1 MEEKGTDM
9 VSNQNITLFI
19 LLAGLSIAE
28 FSAGD
33 DDQFVYTGFTS
44 SNLTLD
50 GGATVTP
57 SGLLELTNGTVRQKG
72 HGFHPS
78 SVLFYESSSGA
89 VQSFSVSFVF
99 AILSTYPE
107 TESGHGLAFFIA
119 PDKNLS
125 GSFPTQYLGLFS
137 DQTNGDPN
145 SHIFAVELD
154 TVQNYDLQ
162 DINNNHVGI
171 NVNSLRSIRSH
182 DAGYYDDKSGLF
194 KDLSLDSH
202 EAMQVWVNYNRETT
216 QINVTIAPLNVAK
229 PMRPLLSAN
238 YNLSA
243 VITNPAYIGF
253 SSSTGS
259 VSGQHYLL
267 GWSFGINSPAPPID
281 ITKLPE
287 MPRLGQKAR
296 SKALQITLPITI
308 LALFLAASIT
318 IFLFVR
324 RKLRYAELRE
334 DWEVEYGPHRFSY
347 KDLFDATRGFR
358 DTNLLGTGG
367 FGMVYKGIL
376 RGSRL
381 NIAVKRVSHDS
392 KQGIKEF
399 ITEIVSIGHLQHR
412 NLVPLLGYC
421 RRKGELL
428 LVYDYMPNGSL
439 DKYLY
444 GKEGKPTLDWTQR
457 FQIIKGV
464 ASGLLY
470 LHEECEKVIIHR
482 DIKASNVLIDNEIHG
497 RIGDFGLARLYDH
510 GTDPE
515 ATHVVG
521 TIGYLAPEVAR
532 TGRATPL
539 TDVFA
544 FGIFILEVTCGQRPI
559 KQSTQDRQVMLVDWV
574 LEHWHKG
581 SLTDTV
587 DIKIQDVEDNC
598 KPQVAQKILCSC
610 ILLELPQ
617 VTSMPEKKHKWLILY
632 HLLYLS
638 ILNFTSFIIAGDQF
652 VYSSFREANLSLDG
666 TATIKPDGLLELTN
680 GSFNLKGHAFYPT
693 PLHFRKSSGENVK
706 SFSVT
711 FIFSILSAYPDKS
724 ADGMTFLVTT
734 NKNFSDAFPA
744 QYLGLLNDQ
753 NNGNP
758 NNHIFAVELDTIQN
772 SEFEDINDNHIG
784 ININGLH
791 SVQSQGAGFYDD
803 KNGMFKN
810 MSLISRE
817 VMQVW
822 VEYDGWTTQIDVT
835 LGPIKMA
842 KPNRPLVSAIY
853 NLSTVLTDTSYIGFS
868 SSTGVI
874 NSRYCLLGWS
884 FSMGNTTPEI
894 DITKLPKLPRV
905 GSRSPSKV
913 LTIILPTAIA
923 SFIFVTGTTI
933 ILLARRKL
941 ANNELQED
949 WEVEFGPHRFT
960 YKDLFLATEGFK
972 NKNVL
977 GAGGFGK
984 VYKGILPTS
993 KLEIAVKRLS
1003 HNSKQGTKEFIT
1015 EIVSIG
1021 HLRHRNLV
1029 QLLGYC
1035 RRKGELLLVYDYMP
1049 NGSLDKF
1056 LYCENDKPSLDW
1068 ATRFHIIKG
1077 AACGLLYLHEKWDK
1091 VVIHRDIKA
1100 SNVLLDSEFNG
1111 RLGDFGLAKS
1121 YNHGTDPQTT
1131 RVVGTMG
1138 YLAPELVRMGKASPL
1153 TDVFAFGT
1161 FLLEVT
1167 CGHRPVKQNELGEH
1181 IMLVDWVL
1189 DHWQKGS
1196 LVETIDKR
1204 LEGNCNID
1212 EACLVLKLGLLCSQ
1226 PFASARP
1233 SMHLVIQYLN
1243 GDMQLPEFTP
1253 SDISINM
1260 LAFMENRG
1268 FNPSLISYPQLTMSV
1283 GTMSSLS
1290 GGR

>member
-1 MEEKGTDM
+1 M
-9 VSNQNITLFI
+9 
-19 LLAGLSIAE
+19 
-28 FSAGD
+28 
-33 DDQFVYTGFTS
+33 
-44 SNLTLD
+44 
-50 GGATVTP
+50 
-57 SGLLELTNGTVRQKG
+57 
-72 HGFHPS
+72 
-78 SVLFYESSSGA
+78 
-89 VQSFSVSFVF
+89 
-99 AILSTYPE
+99 
-107 TESGHGLAFFIA
+107 
-119 PDKNLS
+119 
-125 GSFPTQYLGLFS
+125 
-137 DQTNGDPN
+137 
-145 SHIFAVELD
+145 
-154 TVQNYDLQ
+154 
-162 DINNNHVGI
+162 
-171 NVNSLRSIRSH
+171 
-182 DAGYYDDKSGLF
+182 
-194 KDLSLDSH
+194 
-202 EAMQVWVNYNRETT
+202 
-216 QINVTIAPLNVAK
+216 
-229 PMRPLLSAN
+229 
-238 YNLSA
+238 
-243 VITNPAYIGF
+243 
-253 SSSTGS
+253 
-259 VSGQHYLL
+259 
-267 GWSFGINSPAPPID
+267 
-281 ITKLPE
+281 
-287 MPRLGQKAR
+287 
-296 SKALQITLPITI
+296 
-308 LALFLAASIT
+308 
-318 IFLFVR
+318 
-324 RKLRYAELRE
+324 
-334 DWEVEYGPHRFSY
+334 
-347 KDLFDATRGFR
+347 
-358 DTNLLGTGG
+358 
-367 FGMVYKGIL
+367 
-376 RGSRL
+376 
-381 NIAVKRVSHDS
+381 
-392 KQGIKEF
+392 
-399 ITEIVSIGHLQHR
+399 
-412 NLVPLLGYC
+412 
-421 RRKGELL
+421 
-428 LVYDYMPNGSL
+428 
-439 DKYLY
+439 
-444 GKEGKPTLDWTQR
+444 
-457 FQIIKGV
+457 
-464 ASGLLY
+464 
-470 LHEECEKVIIHR
+470 
-482 DIKASNVLIDNEIHG
+482 
-497 RIGDFGLARLYDH
+497 
-510 GTDPE
+510 
-515 ATHVVG
+515 
-521 TIGYLAPEVAR
+521 
-532 TGRATPL
+532 
-539 TDVFA
+539 
-544 FGIFILEVTCGQRPI
+544 
-559 KQSTQDRQVMLVDWV
+559 
-574 LEHWHKG
+574 
-581 SLTDTV
+581 
-587 DIKIQDVEDNC
+587 
-598 KPQVAQKILCSC
+598 
-610 ILLELPQ
+610 
-617 VTSMPEKKHKWLILY
+617 
-632 HLLYLS
+632 
-638 ILNFTSFIIAGDQF
+638 
-652 VYSSFREANLSLDG
+652 
-666 TATIKPDGLLELTN
+666 
-680 GSFNLKGHAFYPT
+680 
-693 PLHFRKSSGENVK
+693 K

-822 VEYDGWTTQIDVT
+822 VEYDGGTTQIDVT

-1167 CGHRPVKQNELGEH
+1167 CGHRPIVVEQRTSGKHHRFLAINE
-1181 IMLVDWVL
+1181 
-1189 DHWQKGS
+1189 
-1196 LVETIDKR
+1196 
-1204 LEGNCNID
+1204 
-1212 EACLVLKLGLLCSQ
+1212 
-1226 PFASARP
+1226 
-1233 SMHLVIQYLN
+1233 
-1243 GDMQLPEFTP
+1243 
-1253 SDISINM
+1253 
-1260 LAFMENRG
+1260 
-1268 FNPSLISYPQLTMSV
+1268 SV
-1283 GTMSSLS
+1283 PIGHHVHH
-1290 GGR
+1290 RQDYW

>member
-1 MEEKGTDM
+1 
-9 VSNQNITLFI
+9 
-19 LLAGLSIAE
+19 
-28 FSAGD
+28 
-33 DDQFVYTGFTS
+33 
-44 SNLTLD
+44 
-50 GGATVTP
+50 
-57 SGLLELTNGTVRQKG
+57 
-72 HGFHPS
+72 
-78 SVLFYESSSGA
+78 
-89 VQSFSVSFVF
+89 
-99 AILSTYPE
+99 
-107 TESGHGLAFFIA
+107 
-119 PDKNLS
+119 
-125 GSFPTQYLGLFS
+125 
-137 DQTNGDPN
+137 
-145 SHIFAVELD
+145 
-154 TVQNYDLQ
+154 
-162 DINNNHVGI
+162 
-171 NVNSLRSIRSH
+171 
-182 DAGYYDDKSGLF
+182 
-194 KDLSLDSH
+194 
-202 EAMQVWVNYNRETT
+202 
-216 QINVTIAPLNVAK
+216 
-229 PMRPLLSAN
+229 
-238 YNLSA
+238 
-243 VITNPAYIGF
+243 
-253 SSSTGS
+253 
-259 VSGQHYLL
+259 
-267 GWSFGINSPAPPID
+267 
-281 ITKLPE
+281 
-287 MPRLGQKAR
+287 
-296 SKALQITLPITI
+296 
-308 LALFLAASIT
+308 
-318 IFLFVR
+318 
-324 RKLRYAELRE
+324 
-334 DWEVEYGPHRFSY
+334 
-347 KDLFDATRGFR
+347 
-358 DTNLLGTGG
+358 
-367 FGMVYKGIL
+367 
-376 RGSRL
+376 
-381 NIAVKRVSHDS
+381 
-392 KQGIKEF
+392 
-399 ITEIVSIGHLQHR
+399 
-412 NLVPLLGYC
+412 
-421 RRKGELL
+421 
-428 LVYDYMPNGSL
+428 
-439 DKYLY
+439 
-444 GKEGKPTLDWTQR
+444 
-457 FQIIKGV
+457 
-464 ASGLLY
+464 
-470 LHEECEKVIIHR
+470 
-482 DIKASNVLIDNEIHG
+482 
-497 RIGDFGLARLYDH
+497 
-510 GTDPE
+510 
-515 ATHVVG
+515 
-521 TIGYLAPEVAR
+521 
-532 TGRATPL
+532 
-539 TDVFA
+539 
-544 FGIFILEVTCGQRPI
+544 
-559 KQSTQDRQVMLVDWV
+559 
-574 LEHWHKG
+574 
-581 SLTDTV
+581 
-587 DIKIQDVEDNC
+587 
-598 KPQVAQKILCSC
+598 
-610 ILLELPQ
+610 
-617 VTSMPEKKHKWLILY
+617 
-632 HLLYLS
+632 
-638 ILNFTSFIIAGDQF
+638 
-652 VYSSFREANLSLDG
+652 
-666 TATIKPDGLLELTN
+666 
-680 GSFNLKGHAFYPT
+680 
-693 PLHFRKSSGENVK
+693 
-706 SFSVT
+706 
-711 FIFSILSAYPDKS
+711 
-724 ADGMTFLVTT
+724 
-734 NKNFSDAFPA
+734 
-744 QYLGLLNDQ
+744 
-753 NNGNP
+753 
-758 NNHIFAVELDTIQN
+758 
-772 SEFEDINDNHIG
+772 
-784 ININGLH
+784 
-791 SVQSQGAGFYDD
+791 
-803 KNGMFKN
+803 

-822 VEYDGWTTQIDVT
+822 VEYDGGTTQIDVT

>member
-1 MEEKGTDM
+1 M
-9 VSNQNITLFI
+9 
-19 LLAGLSIAE
+19 
-28 FSAGD
+28 
-33 DDQFVYTGFTS
+33 
-44 SNLTLD
+44 
-50 GGATVTP
+50 
-57 SGLLELTNGTVRQKG
+57 
-72 HGFHPS
+72 
-78 SVLFYESSSGA
+78 
-89 VQSFSVSFVF
+89 
-99 AILSTYPE
+99 
-107 TESGHGLAFFIA
+107 
-119 PDKNLS
+119 
-125 GSFPTQYLGLFS
+125 
-137 DQTNGDPN
+137 
-145 SHIFAVELD
+145 
-154 TVQNYDLQ
+154 
-162 DINNNHVGI
+162 
-171 NVNSLRSIRSH
+171 
-182 DAGYYDDKSGLF
+182 
-194 KDLSLDSH
+194 
-202 EAMQVWVNYNRETT
+202 
-216 QINVTIAPLNVAK
+216 
-229 PMRPLLSAN
+229 
-238 YNLSA
+238 
-243 VITNPAYIGF
+243 
-253 SSSTGS
+253 
-259 VSGQHYLL
+259 
-267 GWSFGINSPAPPID
+267 
-281 ITKLPE
+281 
-287 MPRLGQKAR
+287 
-296 SKALQITLPITI
+296 
-308 LALFLAASIT
+308 
-318 IFLFVR
+318 
-324 RKLRYAELRE
+324 
-334 DWEVEYGPHRFSY
+334 
-347 KDLFDATRGFR
+347 
-358 DTNLLGTGG
+358 
-367 FGMVYKGIL
+367 
-376 RGSRL
+376 
-381 NIAVKRVSHDS
+381 
-392 KQGIKEF
+392 
-399 ITEIVSIGHLQHR
+399 
-412 NLVPLLGYC
+412 
-421 RRKGELL
+421 
-428 LVYDYMPNGSL
+428 
-439 DKYLY
+439 
-444 GKEGKPTLDWTQR
+444 
-457 FQIIKGV
+457 
-464 ASGLLY
+464 
-470 LHEECEKVIIHR
+470 
-482 DIKASNVLIDNEIHG
+482 
-497 RIGDFGLARLYDH
+497 
-510 GTDPE
+510 
-515 ATHVVG
+515 
-521 TIGYLAPEVAR
+521 
-532 TGRATPL
+532 
-539 TDVFA
+539 
-544 FGIFILEVTCGQRPI
+544 
-559 KQSTQDRQVMLVDWV
+559 
-574 LEHWHKG
+574 
-581 SLTDTV
+581 
-587 DIKIQDVEDNC
+587 
-598 KPQVAQKILCSC
+598 
-610 ILLELPQ
+610 
-617 VTSMPEKKHKWLILY
+617 
-632 HLLYLS
+632 
-638 ILNFTSFIIAGDQF
+638 
-652 VYSSFREANLSLDG
+652 
-666 TATIKPDGLLELTN
+666 
-680 GSFNLKGHAFYPT
+680 
-693 PLHFRKSSGENVK
+693 K

-822 VEYDGWTTQIDVT
+822 VEYDGGTTQIDVT

>member
-1 MEEKGTDM
+1 M
-9 VSNQNITLFI
+9 
-19 LLAGLSIAE
+19 
-28 FSAGD
+28 
-33 DDQFVYTGFTS
+33 
-44 SNLTLD
+44 
-50 GGATVTP
+50 
-57 SGLLELTNGTVRQKG
+57 
-72 HGFHPS
+72 
-78 SVLFYESSSGA
+78 
-89 VQSFSVSFVF
+89 
-99 AILSTYPE
+99 
-107 TESGHGLAFFIA
+107 
-119 PDKNLS
+119 
-125 GSFPTQYLGLFS
+125 
-137 DQTNGDPN
+137 
-145 SHIFAVELD
+145 
-154 TVQNYDLQ
+154 
-162 DINNNHVGI
+162 
-171 NVNSLRSIRSH
+171 
-182 DAGYYDDKSGLF
+182 
-194 KDLSLDSH
+194 
-202 EAMQVWVNYNRETT
+202 
-216 QINVTIAPLNVAK
+216 
-229 PMRPLLSAN
+229 
-238 YNLSA
+238 
-243 VITNPAYIGF
+243 
-253 SSSTGS
+253 
-259 VSGQHYLL
+259 
-267 GWSFGINSPAPPID
+267 
-281 ITKLPE
+281 
-287 MPRLGQKAR
+287 
-296 SKALQITLPITI
+296 
-308 LALFLAASIT
+308 
-318 IFLFVR
+318 
-324 RKLRYAELRE
+324 
-334 DWEVEYGPHRFSY
+334 
-347 KDLFDATRGFR
+347 
-358 DTNLLGTGG
+358 
-367 FGMVYKGIL
+367 
-376 RGSRL
+376 
-381 NIAVKRVSHDS
+381 
-392 KQGIKEF
+392 
-399 ITEIVSIGHLQHR
+399 
-412 NLVPLLGYC
+412 
-421 RRKGELL
+421 
-428 LVYDYMPNGSL
+428 
-439 DKYLY
+439 
-444 GKEGKPTLDWTQR
+444 
-457 FQIIKGV
+457 
-464 ASGLLY
+464 
-470 LHEECEKVIIHR
+470 
-482 DIKASNVLIDNEIHG
+482 
-497 RIGDFGLARLYDH
+497 
-510 GTDPE
+510 
-515 ATHVVG
+515 
-521 TIGYLAPEVAR
+521 
-532 TGRATPL
+532 
-539 TDVFA
+539 
-544 FGIFILEVTCGQRPI
+544 
-559 KQSTQDRQVMLVDWV
+559 
-574 LEHWHKG
+574 
-581 SLTDTV
+581 
-587 DIKIQDVEDNC
+587 
-598 KPQVAQKILCSC
+598 
-610 ILLELPQ
+610 
-617 VTSMPEKKHKWLILY
+617 
-632 HLLYLS
+632 
-638 ILNFTSFIIAGDQF
+638 
-652 VYSSFREANLSLDG
+652 
-666 TATIKPDGLLELTN
+666 
-680 GSFNLKGHAFYPT
+680 
-693 PLHFRKSSGENVK
+693 K

-884 FSMGNTTPEI
+884 FSMSNTTPEI

-1100 SNVLLDSEFNG
+1100 SNVLLDSKFNG

-1243 GDMQLPEFTP
+1243 GGMQLPEFTP

>member
-1 MEEKGTDM
+1 M
-9 VSNQNITLFI
+9 
-19 LLAGLSIAE
+19 
-28 FSAGD
+28 
-33 DDQFVYTGFTS
+33 
-44 SNLTLD
+44 
-50 GGATVTP
+50 
-57 SGLLELTNGTVRQKG
+57 
-72 HGFHPS
+72 
-78 SVLFYESSSGA
+78 
-89 VQSFSVSFVF
+89 
-99 AILSTYPE
+99 
-107 TESGHGLAFFIA
+107 
-119 PDKNLS
+119 
-125 GSFPTQYLGLFS
+125 
-137 DQTNGDPN
+137 
-145 SHIFAVELD
+145 
-154 TVQNYDLQ
+154 
-162 DINNNHVGI
+162 
-171 NVNSLRSIRSH
+171 
-182 DAGYYDDKSGLF
+182 
-194 KDLSLDSH
+194 
-202 EAMQVWVNYNRETT
+202 
-216 QINVTIAPLNVAK
+216 
-229 PMRPLLSAN
+229 
-238 YNLSA
+238 
-243 VITNPAYIGF
+243 
-253 SSSTGS
+253 
-259 VSGQHYLL
+259 
-267 GWSFGINSPAPPID
+267 
-281 ITKLPE
+281 
-287 MPRLGQKAR
+287 
-296 SKALQITLPITI
+296 
-308 LALFLAASIT
+308 
-318 IFLFVR
+318 
-324 RKLRYAELRE
+324 
-334 DWEVEYGPHRFSY
+334 
-347 KDLFDATRGFR
+347 
-358 DTNLLGTGG
+358 
-367 FGMVYKGIL
+367 
-376 RGSRL
+376 
-381 NIAVKRVSHDS
+381 
-392 KQGIKEF
+392 
-399 ITEIVSIGHLQHR
+399 
-412 NLVPLLGYC
+412 
-421 RRKGELL
+421 
-428 LVYDYMPNGSL
+428 
-439 DKYLY
+439 
-444 GKEGKPTLDWTQR
+444 
-457 FQIIKGV
+457 
-464 ASGLLY
+464 
-470 LHEECEKVIIHR
+470 
-482 DIKASNVLIDNEIHG
+482 
-497 RIGDFGLARLYDH
+497 
-510 GTDPE
+510 
-515 ATHVVG
+515 
-521 TIGYLAPEVAR
+521 
-532 TGRATPL
+532 
-539 TDVFA
+539 
-544 FGIFILEVTCGQRPI
+544 
-559 KQSTQDRQVMLVDWV
+559 
-574 LEHWHKG
+574 
-581 SLTDTV
+581 
-587 DIKIQDVEDNC
+587 
-598 KPQVAQKILCSC
+598 
-610 ILLELPQ
+610 
-617 VTSMPEKKHKWLILY
+617 
-632 HLLYLS
+632 
-638 ILNFTSFIIAGDQF
+638 
-652 VYSSFREANLSLDG
+652 
-666 TATIKPDGLLELTN
+666 
-680 GSFNLKGHAFYPT
+680 
-693 PLHFRKSSGENVK
+693 K

-822 VEYDGWTTQIDVT
+822 VEYDGGTTQIDVT

-884 FSMGNTTPEI
+884 FSMSNTTPEI

-923 SFIFVTGTTI
+923 SFIFVTGITI

>member
-1 MEEKGTDM
+1 M
-9 VSNQNITLFI
+9 
-19 LLAGLSIAE
+19 
-28 FSAGD
+28 
-33 DDQFVYTGFTS
+33 
-44 SNLTLD
+44 
-50 GGATVTP
+50 
-57 SGLLELTNGTVRQKG
+57 
-72 HGFHPS
+72 
-78 SVLFYESSSGA
+78 
-89 VQSFSVSFVF
+89 
-99 AILSTYPE
+99 
-107 TESGHGLAFFIA
+107 
-119 PDKNLS
+119 
-125 GSFPTQYLGLFS
+125 
-137 DQTNGDPN
+137 
-145 SHIFAVELD
+145 
-154 TVQNYDLQ
+154 
-162 DINNNHVGI
+162 
-171 NVNSLRSIRSH
+171 
-182 DAGYYDDKSGLF
+182 
-194 KDLSLDSH
+194 
-202 EAMQVWVNYNRETT
+202 
-216 QINVTIAPLNVAK
+216 
-229 PMRPLLSAN
+229 
-238 YNLSA
+238 
-243 VITNPAYIGF
+243 
-253 SSSTGS
+253 
-259 VSGQHYLL
+259 
-267 GWSFGINSPAPPID
+267 
-281 ITKLPE
+281 
-287 MPRLGQKAR
+287 
-296 SKALQITLPITI
+296 
-308 LALFLAASIT
+308 
-318 IFLFVR
+318 
-324 RKLRYAELRE
+324 
-334 DWEVEYGPHRFSY
+334 
-347 KDLFDATRGFR
+347 
-358 DTNLLGTGG
+358 
-367 FGMVYKGIL
+367 
-376 RGSRL
+376 
-381 NIAVKRVSHDS
+381 
-392 KQGIKEF
+392 
-399 ITEIVSIGHLQHR
+399 
-412 NLVPLLGYC
+412 
-421 RRKGELL
+421 
-428 LVYDYMPNGSL
+428 
-439 DKYLY
+439 
-444 GKEGKPTLDWTQR
+444 
-457 FQIIKGV
+457 
-464 ASGLLY
+464 
-470 LHEECEKVIIHR
+470 
-482 DIKASNVLIDNEIHG
+482 
-497 RIGDFGLARLYDH
+497 
-510 GTDPE
+510 
-515 ATHVVG
+515 
-521 TIGYLAPEVAR
+521 
-532 TGRATPL
+532 
-539 TDVFA
+539 
-544 FGIFILEVTCGQRPI
+544 
-559 KQSTQDRQVMLVDWV
+559 
-574 LEHWHKG
+574 
-581 SLTDTV
+581 
-587 DIKIQDVEDNC
+587 
-598 KPQVAQKILCSC
+598 
-610 ILLELPQ
+610 
-617 VTSMPEKKHKWLILY
+617 
-632 HLLYLS
+632 
-638 ILNFTSFIIAGDQF
+638 
-652 VYSSFREANLSLDG
+652 
-666 TATIKPDGLLELTN
+666 
-680 GSFNLKGHAFYPT
+680 
-693 PLHFRKSSGENVK
+693 K

-822 VEYDGWTTQIDVT
+822 VEYDGGTTQIDVT

-884 FSMGNTTPEI
+884 FSMSNTTPEI

-1100 SNVLLDSEFNG
+1100 SNVLLDSKFNG

>member
-1 MEEKGTDM
+1 M
-9 VSNQNITLFI
+9 
-19 LLAGLSIAE
+19 
-28 FSAGD
+28 
-33 DDQFVYTGFTS
+33 
-44 SNLTLD
+44 
-50 GGATVTP
+50 
-57 SGLLELTNGTVRQKG
+57 
-72 HGFHPS
+72 
-78 SVLFYESSSGA
+78 
-89 VQSFSVSFVF
+89 
-99 AILSTYPE
+99 
-107 TESGHGLAFFIA
+107 
-119 PDKNLS
+119 
-125 GSFPTQYLGLFS
+125 
-137 DQTNGDPN
+137 
-145 SHIFAVELD
+145 
-154 TVQNYDLQ
+154 
-162 DINNNHVGI
+162 
-171 NVNSLRSIRSH
+171 
-182 DAGYYDDKSGLF
+182 
-194 KDLSLDSH
+194 
-202 EAMQVWVNYNRETT
+202 
-216 QINVTIAPLNVAK
+216 
-229 PMRPLLSAN
+229 
-238 YNLSA
+238 
-243 VITNPAYIGF
+243 
-253 SSSTGS
+253 
-259 VSGQHYLL
+259 
-267 GWSFGINSPAPPID
+267 
-281 ITKLPE
+281 
-287 MPRLGQKAR
+287 
-296 SKALQITLPITI
+296 
-308 LALFLAASIT
+308 
-318 IFLFVR
+318 
-324 RKLRYAELRE
+324 
-334 DWEVEYGPHRFSY
+334 
-347 KDLFDATRGFR
+347 
-358 DTNLLGTGG
+358 
-367 FGMVYKGIL
+367 
-376 RGSRL
+376 
-381 NIAVKRVSHDS
+381 
-392 KQGIKEF
+392 
-399 ITEIVSIGHLQHR
+399 
-412 NLVPLLGYC
+412 
-421 RRKGELL
+421 
-428 LVYDYMPNGSL
+428 
-439 DKYLY
+439 
-444 GKEGKPTLDWTQR
+444 
-457 FQIIKGV
+457 
-464 ASGLLY
+464 
-470 LHEECEKVIIHR
+470 
-482 DIKASNVLIDNEIHG
+482 
-497 RIGDFGLARLYDH
+497 
-510 GTDPE
+510 
-515 ATHVVG
+515 
-521 TIGYLAPEVAR
+521 
-532 TGRATPL
+532 
-539 TDVFA
+539 
-544 FGIFILEVTCGQRPI
+544 
-559 KQSTQDRQVMLVDWV
+559 
-574 LEHWHKG
+574 
-581 SLTDTV
+581 
-587 DIKIQDVEDNC
+587 
-598 KPQVAQKILCSC
+598 
-610 ILLELPQ
+610 
-617 VTSMPEKKHKWLILY
+617 
-632 HLLYLS
+632 
-638 ILNFTSFIIAGDQF
+638 
-652 VYSSFREANLSLDG
+652 
-666 TATIKPDGLLELTN
+666 
-680 GSFNLKGHAFYPT
+680 
-693 PLHFRKSSGENVK
+693 K

-884 FSMGNTTPEI
+884 FSMSNTTPEI

-923 SFIFVTGTTI
+923 SFIFVTGITI

-1100 SNVLLDSEFNG
+1100 SNVLLDSKFNG